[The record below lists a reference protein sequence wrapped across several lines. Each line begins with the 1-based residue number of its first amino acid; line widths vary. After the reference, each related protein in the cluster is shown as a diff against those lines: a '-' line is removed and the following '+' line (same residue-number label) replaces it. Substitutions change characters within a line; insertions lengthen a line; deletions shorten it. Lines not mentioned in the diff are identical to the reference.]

1 MADKIAEKLGRT
13 VVAVPPV
20 AWTRALDLA
29 DDQNRRLI
37 GHIEAGG
44 VGALLYGGNANLY
57 HFDLGRFAALMDFLA
72 EAPSATTDVIP
83 SIGPDFGKLLDEAA
97 ILRDRKFAGVMAL
110 PMTFPTHPEG
120 IETALRA
127 AADRLGAPLILYV
140 KREHYL
146 APTRIGALVAD
157 GVVSF
162 VKYAV
167 ERNDPAGDAYL
178 ADICSAIGSGN
189 VASGMGET
197 PIHEHLPEYRLGTY
211 TSGGV
216 CIAPRAAMALL
227 AAYRDGDVAAA
238 DRLAS
243 PFLAFEKVRAAING
257 FSVMHDAV
265 TLAGIADMGPIL
277 PMAGNV
283 PSEARER
290 VQHVVNGL
298 VALERTCQNRD

>member
-1 MADKIAEKLGRT
+1 MSAEIASRLGRT

-20 AWTRALDLA
+20 AWTDRLELA
-29 DDQNRRLI
+29 EGENRKLI
-37 GHIEAGG
+37 AHIEAGG

-57 HFDLGRFAALMDFLA
+57 HFDLGRFDALMALLA
-72 EAPSATTDVIP
+72 EAPRAATDVIV
-83 SIGPDFGKLLDEAA
+83 SIGPDLGKLLDEA
-97 ILRDRKFAGVMAL
+97 DRLKDHSFAGVMAL

-120 IETALRA
+120 IEKGLRL
-127 AADRLGAPLILYV
+127 AADRLGGPLILYI

-146 APTRIGALVAD
+146 APDRVASLVKDGAVN
-157 GVVSF
+157 F

-167 ERNDPAGDAYL
+167 ERTDPRGDAYL
-178 ADICSAIGSGN
+178 SDLCSAIGPDII
-189 VASGMGET
+189 ASGMGET
-197 PIHEHLPEYRLGTY
+197 PIHVHLPEYRVRTY

-227 AAYRDGDVAAA
+227 AAHRAGDMARATALAA
-238 DRLAS
+238 

-265 TLAGIADMGPIL
+265 TLSGIANMGPIL

-283 PSEARER
+283 PQGRLSE
-290 VQHVVNGL
+290 VQGVVDGL
-298 VALERTCQNRD
+298 VALDKTCQNPG